1 MGEIIKYIADETDGK
16 PFGSFKYGYDNDPQ
30 MRIPYE
36 EQDLPISPI
45 QYAENVQISH
55 SRDMKARSQELSKY
69 PPLFHYFL
77 DGSRM
82 VYKVDDIQYDKK
94 VYPLVA
100 GQISVACCERI
111 MQDNGTIF
119 GSFRHFEEEAY
130 SVLALPNAANSKG
143 IDSSI
148 FFRNLC
154 NKINASEQAQRKN
167 LHLHKILVYSSS
179 QQKDS
184 SYDKLATA
192 RIQDEMVDCEKKIV
206 AKLVSQHKLTPDHY
220 LIKDGSLQYRTI
232 KTGDFGELKKIRS
245 NYQRV
250 VGVSKM
256 FNPNLMRNSKG
267 QSIAAEIANLPL
279 FHRTPAIMWEP
290 DPAFCEANFA
300 IWYVRI
306 RERDKTATPYSGILK
321 IEKMLMTGEESE
333 HGLKTE
339 EVDMITAN
347 IINERNPV
355 CYGKDARWANHLYPV
370 YMTECYCKSKFK
382 SEYYF
387 LNIF

>member
-1 MGEIIKYIADETDGK
+1 MGELIKYIAQETDGK
-16 PFGSFKYGYDNDPQ
+16 AFGSFKYGYDNDPQ
-30 MRIPYE
+30 MRMPYE
-36 EQDLPISPI
+36 EQDVPIMPK
-45 QYAENVQISH
+45 QYAESSPIPQT
-55 SRDMKARSQELSKY
+55 RDMTAVAQQWAHY

-82 VYKVDDIQYDKK
+82 VYKIDDIQYDKK

-100 GQISVACCERI
+100 GQISVACCERL
-111 MQDNGTIF
+111 MQEDGI
-119 GSFRHFEEEAY
+119 SFASFQHVMEEAY

-143 IDSSI
+143 IDTGV
-148 FFRNLC
+148 FFRTLC
-154 NKINASEQAQRKN
+154 KKINESTQAQCKR
-167 LHLHKILVYSSS
+167 LHLQKVLEYASS
-179 QQKDS
+179 QQDS
-184 SYDKLATA
+184 TFDKLATA

-206 AKLVSQHKLTPDHY
+206 AMLVQQHKLTQDSY

-232 KTGDFGELKKIRS
+232 KTGDYGELKKIRA

-256 FNPNLMRNSKG
+256 FNPNLMRNNKG

-290 DPAFCEANFA
+290 NSAFCEANFA

-321 IEKMLMTGEESE
+321 IEKMLMTGEEAE
-333 HGLKTE
+333 HGLSTE

-370 YMTECYCKSKFK
+370 YMTESYCKSKFK

>member
-1 MGEIIKYIADETDGK
+1 MGELIKYIAQETDGK
-16 PFGSFKYGYDNDPQ
+16 AFGSFKYGYDNDPQ
-30 MRIPYE
+30 MRMPYE
-36 EQDLPISPI
+36 EQDVPIMPK
-45 QYAENVQISH
+45 QYAESLKIPQT
-55 SRDMKARSQELSKY
+55 RDMTAVAQQLAHY

-82 VYKVDDIQYDKK
+82 VYKIDDIQYDKK

-100 GQISVACCERI
+100 GQISVACCERL
-111 MQDNGTIF
+111 MQEDGI
-119 GSFRHFEEEAY
+119 SFASFQHVMEEAY

-143 IDSSI
+143 IDTGVV
-148 FFRNLC
+148 FRNLC
-154 NKINASEQAQRKN
+154 KKINESTQAQCKR
-167 LHLHKILVYSSS
+167 LHLQKVLEYASS
-179 QQKDS
+179 QQNS
-184 SYDKLATA
+184 TFDKLATA

-206 AKLVSQHKLTPDHY
+206 AMLVQQHKLTQDSY

-232 KTGDFGELKKIRS
+232 KTGDYGELKKIRA

-256 FNPNLMRNSKG
+256 FNPNLMRNNKG

-279 FHRTPAIMWEP
+279 YHRTPAIMWEP

-321 IEKMLMTGEESE
+321 IEKMLMTGEEAE
-333 HGLKTE
+333 HGLSTD

-370 YMTECYCKSKFK
+370 YMTESYCKSKFK

>member
-1 MGEIIKYIADETDGK
+1 MGELIKYIADETDGK
-16 PFGSFKYGYDNDPQ
+16 AFGSFKYGYDNDPQ

-36 EQDLPISPI
+36 EQDLPITPK
-45 QYAENVQISH
+45 QYAESVKIPQA
-55 SRDMKARSQELSKY
+55 RDMTAMSQQLSKY

-111 MQDNGTIF
+111 MQADGISF
-119 GSFRHFEEEAY
+119 GSFQHVEEETY
-130 SVLALPNAANSKG
+130 SVLALPTAANSRG
-143 IDSSI
+143 IDSGV

-154 NKINASEQAQRKN
+154 NKINESQPAKRKGIRIQ
-167 LHLHKILVYSSS
+167 KVLVYTSS
-179 QQKDS
+179 QQDGS
-184 SYDKLATA
+184 FDKLATA

-206 AKLVSQHKLTPDHY
+206 ATLVAQHKLTPDNY
-220 LIKDGSLQYRTI
+220 LIKDGSLQYKTI
-232 KTGDFGELKKIRS
+232 KTGDFGEMKKIRA

-256 FNPNLMRNSKG
+256 FNPNLMRNNKG

-300 IWYVRI
+300 IWYVRV

-321 IEKMLMTGEESE
+321 IEKMLMTGEEAE
-333 HGLKTE
+333 HGLQTD

-355 CYGKDARWANHLYPV
+355 CYGKDARWANHLYPI
-370 YMTECYCKSKFK
+370 YMTESYCKSKFK

>member
-1 MGEIIKYIADETDGK
+1 MGDIIKYIASETDGK

-36 EQDLPISPI
+36 EQDLPITPK
-45 QYAENVQISH
+45 QYAESAKIPQT
-55 SRDMKARSQELSKY
+55 RDMTALAKQSSQY
-69 PPLFHYFL
+69 PPLFRYFL

-111 MQDNGTIF
+111 MHEDGISF
-119 GSFRHFEEEAY
+119 GSFQHVEENVY
-130 SVLALPNAANSKG
+130 SVLALPTAANSKG
-143 IDSSI
+143 IDSNI

-154 NKINASEQAQRKN
+154 KKINESAHAQRKG
-167 LHLHKILVYSSS
+167 LHLQKILVYPSS

-184 SYDKLATA
+184 SFDKLATA
-192 RIQDEMVDCEKKIV
+192 RIQDEMVDCEKRIV
-206 AKLVSQHKLTPDHY
+206 ATLVSQHKLTPDSY

-232 KTGDFGELKKIRS
+232 KTGDYGEMKKIRS

-256 FNPNLMRNSKG
+256 FNPNLMRNNKG

-300 IWYVRI
+300 IWYVRV

-333 HGLKTE
+333 QGLTTD

-355 CYGKDARWANHLYPV
+355 CYGQDVRWANHLYPV

>member
-1 MGEIIKYIADETDGK
+1 MGEIIKYIAVETDGK
-16 PFGSFKYGYDNDPQ
+16 PFGSFKYGYDNDSQ

-36 EQDLPISPI
+36 EQDLPISPK
-45 QYAENVQISH
+45 QYAENVKIPK
-55 SRDMKARSQELSKY
+55 SRDMKALSRQLNTF

-111 MQDNGTIF
+111 MQNDETCF
-119 GSFRHFEEEAY
+119 GSFQHFEEEVY

-143 IDSSI
+143 IDSSV

-154 NKINASEQAQRKN
+154 NKINASEQAQRKK
-167 LHLHKILVYSSS
+167 LYLKKILVYSSS

-184 SYDKLATA
+184 SFDNLATA

-232 KTGDFGELKKIRS
+232 KTGDYGELKKIRS

-250 VGVSKM
+250 VGVSKI

-300 IWYVRI
+300 IWYVRV
-306 RERDKTATPYSGILK
+306 RERDKTSTPYSGILK

-333 HGLKTE
+333 HGLTTD

>member
-1 MGEIIKYIADETDGK
+1 MGELIKYIAQETDGK
-16 PFGSFKYGYDNDPQ
+16 AFGSFKYGYDNDPQ
-30 MRIPYE
+30 MRMPYE
-36 EQDLPISPI
+36 EQDVPIMPK
-45 QYAENVQISH
+45 QYAESSPIPQT
-55 SRDMKARSQELSKY
+55 RDMTAVAQQLAHY

-82 VYKVDDIQYDKK
+82 VYKIDDIQYDKK

-100 GQISVACCERI
+100 GQISVACCERL
-111 MQDNGTIF
+111 MQEDGI
-119 GSFRHFEEEAY
+119 SFASFQHVMEEAY

-143 IDSSI
+143 IDTAV
-148 FFRNLC
+148 FFRTLC
-154 NKINASEQAQRKN
+154 KKINESTQAQCKR
-167 LHLHKILVYSSS
+167 LHLQKVLEYASS
-179 QQKDS
+179 QQDS
-184 SYDKLATA
+184 TFDKLATA

-206 AKLVSQHKLTPDHY
+206 AMLVQQHKLTQDSY

-232 KTGDFGELKKIRS
+232 KTGDYGELKKIRA

-256 FNPNLMRNSKG
+256 FNPNLMRNNKG

-290 DPAFCEANFA
+290 NSAFCEANFA

-321 IEKMLMTGEESE
+321 IEKMLMTGEEAE
-333 HGLKTE
+333 HGLSTE

-370 YMTECYCKSKFK
+370 YMTESYCKSKFK

>member
-1 MGEIIKYIADETDGK
+1 MGELIKYIAKETDGK
-16 PFGSFKYGYDNDPQ
+16 AFGSFKYGYDNDPQ

-36 EQDLPISPI
+36 EQDLPITP
-45 QYAENVQISH
+45 QKYAESLDIPKT
-55 SRDMKARSQELSKY
+55 RDMTALAKQSRQF

-100 GQISVACCERI
+100 GQISVTCCERI
-111 MQDNGTIF
+111 MKKDGITFNTFQ
-119 GSFRHFEEEAY
+119 HVEEEAY

-143 IDSSI
+143 IDSRV

-154 NKINASEQAQRKN
+154 NKINESEQAKRKN
-167 LHLHKILVYSSS
+167 IQLRKILEYSSS
-179 QQKDS
+179 QKDN

-192 RIQDEMVDCEKKIV
+192 QIQDEMVDCEKKIV
-206 AKLVSQHKLTPDHY
+206 ATLVSQHKLSHDRY
-220 LIKDGSLQYRTI
+220 LIKDGSLQYKTI
-232 KTGDFGELKKIRS
+232 KAKEYGEMKKIRS
-245 NYQRV
+245 NYQCV
-250 VGVSKM
+250 VGVSKI
-256 FNPNLMRNSKG
+256 FNPNLMRNNKK

-290 DPAFCEANFA
+290 DPTFCEAKFA

-306 RERDKTATPYSGILK
+306 REREKTTTPYSGILK
-321 IEKMLMTGEESE
+321 IEKMLMTGDEAE
-333 HGLKTE
+333 HGLSTD

-355 CYGKDARWANHLYPV
+355 CYGKDARWANHLYPI

>member
-1 MGEIIKYIADETDGK
+1 MGKLIEYIARETDGE
-16 PFGSFKYGYDNDPQ
+16 PFGSFKYGYDNDPSL
-30 MRIPYE
+30 RIPYE
-36 EQDLPISPI
+36 DLSQQITPK
-45 QYAENVQISH
+45 QYAESQKIPT
-55 SRDMKARSQELSKY
+55 SRDMMKLALQLRQY
-69 PPLFHYFL
+69 PPLFRYFL

-82 VYKVDDIQYDKK
+82 VYKIDDIRYDKK
-94 VYPLVA
+94 VYPLIA

-111 MQDNGTIF
+111 MQDDGV
-119 GSFRHFEEEAY
+119 SFAAFQHVAEEAY

-143 IDSSI
+143 IDTSV
-148 FFRNLC
+148 FFRSLC
-154 NKINASEQAQRKN
+154 QKINESEQAKRKRIDIR
-167 LHLHKILVYSSS
+167 KILAYASS
-179 QQKDS
+179 QQDS
-184 SYDKLATA
+184 SFDKLATA
-192 RIQDEMVDCEKKIV
+192 RIQDEMIDCEKKIV
-206 AKLVSQHKLTPDHY
+206 AQLVSQHKLTQDDY

-232 KTGDFGELKKIRS
+232 KTGDYGEMKKIRS

-256 FNPNLMRNSKG
+256 FNPNLMRDNKG
-267 QSIAAEIANLPL
+267 RSIAADIAKLPL

-306 RERDKTATPYSGILK
+306 RERNKTTTPYSGILK
-321 IEKMLMTGEESE
+321 IEKMLMTGEEAE
-333 HGLKTE
+333 YGLSTD

-355 CYGKDARWANHLYPV
+355 CYGNDARWANHLYPV